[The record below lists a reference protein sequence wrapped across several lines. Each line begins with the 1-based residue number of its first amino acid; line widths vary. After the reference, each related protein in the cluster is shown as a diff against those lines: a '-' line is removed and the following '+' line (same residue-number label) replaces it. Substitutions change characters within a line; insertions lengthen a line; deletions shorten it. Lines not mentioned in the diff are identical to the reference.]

1 MATVSIKTA
10 NDLKHICDTSFPEV
24 FIPNIGNIYAHTDK
38 DIYSILDSKSKTII
52 KDLWIKLIS
61 WLQEQYEP
69 CKNRSPLTCKSKKT
83 EIIPEI
89 NLICRF
95 LTASTDNKPKLDLN
109 CFFFPQ
115 EEQPMNFTDEAV
127 LIKCVR
133 QMKAEL
139 DSMKNIKSEFDSLK
153 LEVRENKDH
162 CRILKVENV
171 QLRSQLR
178 SCIATIDKFN
188 QNELTHESLHE
199 SINSVTND
207 SDNESVVSSV
217 SDQESIISESPIA
230 KKKKKSIKQNQV
242 RAAPVYSSAFIGNV
256 HTDITTQDLRE
267 WISDEHNIA
276 VNISDIVKLNTVGK
290 SNAFKISVPKEKLQ
304 QTITGWPN
312 GIKAEPFSL
321 KKPKIYAAN
330 TTRGSQSSKDKNR
343 NHRFRNPQNNAFKPN
358 PWARSKNP
366 HWQAPNHSNWT
377 DQYSFR
383 PNGNF

>member
-38 DIYSILDSKSKTII
+38 DIYTILDSKSRTII
-52 KDLWIKLIS
+52 KDLWAKLIS

-69 CKNRSPLTCKSKKT
+69 CKNRSPLACKQKKT

-95 LTASTDNKPKLDLN
+95 LTASIDNKPQLNLN
-109 CFFFPQ
+109 CFFSPQ
-115 EEQPMNFTDEAV
+115 EEQPLNLTDHAV

-133 QMKAEL
+133 EMKAEL
-139 DSMKNIKSEFDSLK
+139 DSMKQMKSELDSLK

-162 CRILKVENV
+162 CRILKAENV
-171 QLRSQLR
+171 QLKTELR
-178 SCIATIDKFN
+178 SCNATIDKLK

-199 SINSVTND
+199 SINSDMTD
-207 SDNESVVSSV
+207 SDDESVVSSV

-276 VNISDIVKLNTVGK
+276 VNLSDIVKLNTVGK
-290 SNAFKISVPKEKLQ
+290 SNAFKISIPKEKLQ
-304 QTITGWPN
+304 QTITGWPS

-321 KKPKIYAAN
+321 KKPKIYAAH
-330 TTRGSQSSKDKNR
+330 TTRRNQSSKDQNR
-343 NHRFRNPQNNAFKPN
+343 NQRFQNNVFKQN
-358 PWARSKNP
+358 PWSRSKNP
-366 HWQAPNHSNWT
+366 HWNTPNQSNWT

-383 PNGNF
+383 PNGNC